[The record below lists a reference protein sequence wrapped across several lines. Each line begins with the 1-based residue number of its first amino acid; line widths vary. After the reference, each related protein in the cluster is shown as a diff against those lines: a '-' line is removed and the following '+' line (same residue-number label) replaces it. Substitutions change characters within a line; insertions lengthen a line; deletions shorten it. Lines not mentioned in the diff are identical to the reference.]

1 LNCKNCTNGN
11 SFFKSKN
18 DALSAT
24 IKTSQFKKISSL
36 IIGIQRVVCPSPQ
49 SNGATITRGLW
60 CGLYKFSLFFK
71 KFTIFIGENSLI
83 WYYELTRIR
92 LFYRISDF
100 SVFINIRILNEKRNP
115 NLGNI
120 IGNPVCDCDE
130 LQRFPQ
136 KQMWMST

>member
-1 LNCKNCTNGN
+1 M
-11 SFFKSKN
+11 
-18 DALSAT
+18 
-24 IKTSQFKKISSL
+24 
-36 IIGIQRVVCPSPQ
+36 
-49 SNGATITRGLW
+49 
-60 CGLYKFSLFFK
+60 
-71 KFTIFIGENSLI
+71 
-83 WYYELTRIR
+83 RIR